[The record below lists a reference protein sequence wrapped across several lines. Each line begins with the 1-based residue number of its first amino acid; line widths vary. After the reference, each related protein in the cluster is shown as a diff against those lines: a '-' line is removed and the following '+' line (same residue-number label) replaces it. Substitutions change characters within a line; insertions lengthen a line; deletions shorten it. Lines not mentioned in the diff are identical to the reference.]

1 MYGTYG
7 ACEVTGTCWL
17 AWPHPSALA
26 PIFKLRA
33 LSSGRRGVN
42 LARPFFIFLF
52 FFSLTPTAKSK
63 CVYRGSRKLAAES
76 FLSVTSN
83 NFRLY

>member
-42 LARPFFIFLF
+42 LARPFLF
-52 FFSLTPTAKSK
+52 FYFFSLSLRLPNQS
-63 CVYRGSRKLAAES
+63 VFIEVHGSSQLNR
-76 FLSVTSN
+76 F
-83 NFRLY
+83 YQ